1 MELTRTAQFAAQ
13 QVNAPD
19 SLYRWQ
25 WQAGRILKSTGAHE
39 QAIAA
44 YEQAIATLQSIR
56 GDIVAANRE
65 LQFDFTEQVEPV
77 YRELMELLL
86 ESY

>member
-65 LQFDFTEQVEPV
+65 LQFDFTEQVELV
-77 YRELMELLL
+77 YRELMEVLLQ
-86 ESY
+86 SY